1 MGGAAFHHCGRDL
14 DFHAGD
20 FQPMIEATDVT
31 AIFGQRGSG
40 KTELGKT
47 ISGMYRRRIVI
58 DILGEWKKSDG
69 ADLITNS
76 FDAAAGFLKRKIG
89 APGNFT
95 LVFQF
100 DINSKSDYQKKLF
113 NAVLHMVWKRGNI
126 TGENACLVIEE
137 AHEYCGPNWSEEWL
151 RKCTMVGRHA
161 NLAMI
166 ISSQRPASVDKALIS
181 QAKNVLIGR
190 LFEFRDIEYIRQTIG
205 DDADLVPKLKQYQF
219 LFRRENEPVRIVD
232 KFKFGAKR

>member
-1 MGGAAFHHCGRDL
+1 MMG
-14 DFHAGD
+14 
-20 FQPMIEATDVT
+20 PTDIT

-40 KTELGKT
+40 KSELGKA
-47 ISGMYRRRIVI
+47 ISAMWRRRIII

-69 ADLITNS
+69 VDLITNS
-76 FDAAAGFLKRKIG
+76 FDSAAEFLKRKIG

-100 DINSKSDYQKKLF
+100 DVDSKTESQKQLF
-113 NAVLHMVWKRGNI
+113 NALLRLIWKRGKI

-137 AHEYCGPNWSEEWL
+137 VHEYCGPNWSEEWL
-151 RKCTMVGRHA
+151 RKCIMIGRHA

-166 ISSQRPASVDKALIS
+166 MSSQRPAQVDKAIIS

-190 LFEFRDIEYIRQTIG
+190 LFEYRDIEYIRQTIG
-205 DDADLVPKLKQYQF
+205 DDADLVPKLKPYDF
-219 LFRRENEPVRIVD
+219 VFRRENEEKKIVNRNT
-232 KFKFGAKR
+232 FKAGK